1 MSFPAVQKHPR
12 YRLNA
17 AVDLVTAAASIET
30 AAAENIS
37 LGGIFIRTSTPPP
50 MASPVRLRLRPTI
63 DSAIGLFGSVV
74 HVVDAETA
82 AIRALPMGAGIQ
94 FQGLPPQTVLLLRRF
109 VDGLALQA
117 TLEAELSAPARFIA
131 TTMVEVKTPRA
142 VLQALWTQGL
152 QHGGLFAAG
161 EAPPLGTMVRVFIGP
176 LELLGEVVHIGKGEG
191 GVAGAGLHLKDLEG
205 PKLEGLLR
213 FLDGTVDALHTREAR
228 PNSAPLA
235 KVLGAAR
242 RLFVGIDDNDPC
254 GGIGLPETATVD
266 DVSERV
272 ALLRRVFA
280 SAPADASP
288 PQVARIASALKTL
301 DSLEPVVLA
310 RVAAL
315 RHTAELATRL
325 PSRVFARG
333 TAVDPDT
340 VTALLAE
347 AGDLERRSHHSQ
359 AKKVLVRALELA
371 PDDET
376 VQRRL
381 AAVDRAIDL
390 ARAID
395 LLDKAEVIIHVEMQD
410 QAVENA
416 LEATRLSSAREIHLR
431 AIRLLARASKLS
443 LATSLAEEFVQSDP
457 RDHHALQALMIL
469 HEKAEHWADA
479 LSVGEALLR
488 LKPADS
494 ELQKRVK
501 KLASNARHR

>member
-30 AAAENIS
+30 AAADNIS
-37 LGGIFIRTSTPPP
+37 LGGIFVRTTTPPP

-63 DSAIGLFGSVV
+63 DSAIGLFGTVV
-74 HVVDAETA
+74 HVVDADTA
-82 AIRALPMGAGIQ
+82 AVRALPMGAGIQ

-109 VDGLALQA
+109 VEGLALQA

-131 TTMVEVKTPRA
+131 TTVEVKTPRA
-142 VLQALWTQGL
+142 VLQALWTRGL

-161 EAPPLGTMVRVFIGP
+161 EAPPLGTVVRVFIGP
-176 LELLGEVVHIGKGEG
+176 IELLGEVVHLGQEG
-191 GVAGAGLHLKDLEG
+191 GVAGAGLHLKDLQG

-213 FLDGTVDALHTREAR
+213 FLDGTVDALHAREAR

-235 KVLGAAR
+235 KVLAAAR

-254 GGIGLPETATVD
+254 GGLGLPETATVD
-266 DVSERV
+266 DVSARV

-347 AGDLERRSHHSQ
+347 AGDLERRSHHGQ
-359 AKKVLVRALELA
+359 AKKVLERALELA

-381 AAVDRAIDL
+381 AAVDRALDL

-443 LATSLAEEFVQSDP
+443 LATSLAEDLVQSDP

-469 HEKAEHWADA
+469 HEKAERWADA

-501 KLASNARHR
+501 KLASNARRR